1 MRDLPMLDP
10 PVDLHDLPELGVVG
24 VRAGAPGLML
34 TATGARPLP
43 WRSLALD
50 FHDIDPEPV
59 RPLEGLALPPVQSR
73 GIAMIAAGHLLR
85 LREGQRVAV
94 AVENT
99 PRPRAPRPGELNDGQ
114 FLREVAE
121 SADCGIVLDLDRP
134 LPVCEGPRRGVLGV
148 FDALPAH
155 RVIAVRITAH
165 RLEQQRALLA
175 AVVARLPRLRA
186 ILVVCTGADT
196 ADGETLARLADPT
209 LLAIWRRR
217 GRAVQRH
224 GVRVHAAGVRK
235 EHASGPPTPYPDG
248 FSRSS
253 RPGSGRRQ
261 RGPYTYLQP
270 G

>member
-1 MRDLPMLDP
+1 MRPSHG
-10 PVDLHDLPELGVVG
+10 DLHDLPELGVVG
-24 VRAGAPGLML
+24 VSATAPGLML

-43 WRSLALD
+43 WRSIALD
-50 FHDIDPEPV
+50 FHDIEPEPV
-59 RPLEGLALPPVQSR
+59 RLLEGLALPPVQSR

-85 LREGQRVAV
+85 LREGQRVVV

-99 PRPRAPRPGELNDGQ
+99 LRPRAPRPGELNDGQ

-134 LPVCEGPRRGVLGV
+134 LPVCDRSRRGVLGV
-148 FDALPAH
+148 FDALPVH
-155 RVIAVRITAH
+155 RVIAVRISAH
-165 RLEQQRALLA
+165 HLEDRRALLA

-186 ILVVCTGADT
+186 ILVACTGGDT
-196 ADGETLARLADPT
+196 AIGPPACLAEPGLQ
-209 LLAIWRRR
+209 AIWRRR
-217 GRAVQRH
+217 GRAFQRH
-224 GVRVHAAGVRK
+224 GIRVHAAGASK
-235 EHASGPPTPYPDG
+235 ENASGPPTPYPDG